1 MPIERM
7 KIPTS
12 KWGRSQCCVYGVKDP
27 TGAGRD
33 MVCGVTTTKFWD
45 SDAGCYAWR
54 SFCPEH
60 QIKADAQDAA
70 ELMED
75 EA

>member
-7 KIPTS
+7 KMPVS
-12 KWGRSQCCVYGVKDP
+12 KHGRSQCCVYGVKDT

-33 MVCGVTTTKFWD
+33 LVCGVTTTKFWD
-45 SDAGCYAWR
+45 SDAECYDWKPY
-54 SFCPEH
+54 CPTH
-60 QIKADAQDAA
+60 QAIVDA
-70 ELMED
+70 EPVED